1 MKYPRLKDKDNL
13 SKKLTDTEIT
23 QLQRDF
29 QTELANNVLS
39 ATAIRDKLSHHYH
52 VSYATV
58 YYWTNDKYREK
69 KRKANVDYWTEMK
82 TKDYDKWYRHKKQ
95 EINNRKNR
103 MERNPDLKLWH
114 ATISAKNEKR
124 SKRHTVN
131 GKPLKDYDDDNK

>member
-39 ATAIRDKLSHHYH
+39 ATTIRDKLSHHYH

-69 KRKANVDYWTEMK
+69 KRKENVDYWTEMK
-82 TKDYDKWYRHKKQ
+82 TKDYDKWFQHK
-95 EINNRKNR
+95 NRK
-103 MERNPDLKLWH
+103 L
-114 ATISAKNEKR
+114 IIEKIEW
-124 SKRHTVN
+124 KEIQI
-131 GKPLKDYDDDNK
+131 